1 MRAISIPL
9 FVLALCACG
18 PYGCGPGAPPPK
30 AAEPEPAASSDAPP
44 KGSVYGG
51 TLAPVDVKK
60 ALVAR
65 KEDVKACYHALLE
78 KNNKAS
84 GKVVLRFTVGEDGVV
99 EEVVTMNGTSLPD
112 ETAKCIGDVVKS
124 IKFPKPSGGKATI
137 TYPWEFTAE

>member
-1 MRAISIPL
+1 VRVPACLSL
-9 FVLALCACG
+9 LVLAPFACG
-18 PYGCGPGAPPPK
+18 PSAPPPK
-30 AAEPEPAASSDAPP
+30 AAEPEPAASTGDAPP

-78 KNNKAS
+78 KNKKAS
-84 GKVVLRFTVGEDGVV
+84 GKVVLRLTVGEEGTV
-99 EEVVTMNGTSLPD
+99 EEVVTMNATTLPD

-124 IKFPKPSGGKATI
+124 ITFPKPSGGKATI

>member
-1 MRAISIPL
+1 MRAFSIPL
-9 FVLALCACG
+9 FVLASYACG
-18 PYGCGPGAPPPK
+18 PSAPPPK
-30 AAEPEPAASSDAPP
+30 AAEPEPASSSDAPP

-84 GKVVLRFTVGEDGVV
+84 GKVVLRFTVGEEGAV
-99 EEVVTMNGTSLPD
+99 EEVVTMNGTTLPD